1 MWANDGYFVIICNP
15 RGSEGKGDAFADV
28 WGKMGTID
36 YQDLMEFADH
46 AVKAYPDIDQKHMGV
61 TGGSY
66 GGFMTNWM
74 IGHTDR
80 FAAACSQRSITN
92 WVSFEYASSIGYYWS
107 KNFNR
112 YKTTENVE
120 YLWDASPL
128 KYAHNCKTPTLFIHS
143 DSDNVCWMAE
153 GIQMYTAVKMAG
165 APAKLCLFKGEGHE
179 LSRSGR
185 PQPRL
190 GRLTEMH
197 DWMEKYLK

>member
-1 MWANDGYFVIICNP
+1 M
-15 RGSEGKGDAFADV
+15 
-28 WGKMGTID
+28 
-36 YQDLMEFADH
+36 
-46 AVKAYPDIDQKHMGV
+46 
-61 TGGSY
+61 
-66 GGFMTNWM
+66 
-74 IGHTDR
+74 
-80 FAAACSQRSITN
+80 
-92 WVSFEYASSIGYYWS
+92 
-107 KNFNR
+107 
-112 YKTTENVE
+112 E